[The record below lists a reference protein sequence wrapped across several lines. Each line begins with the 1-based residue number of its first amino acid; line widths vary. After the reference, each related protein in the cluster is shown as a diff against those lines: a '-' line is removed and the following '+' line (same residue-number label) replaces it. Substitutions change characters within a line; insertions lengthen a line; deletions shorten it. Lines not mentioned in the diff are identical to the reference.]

1 LKIQKKNSA
10 NDKKESAKPELGS
23 TESKSISREECK
35 RGAKEPL
42 YLLRY
47 E

>member
-10 NDKKESAKPELGS
+10 NDKKEGAKSELGS
-23 TESKSISREECK
+23 RESNSISREECK